1 MSEIKRAEV
10 ALLRCEDYEDRKL
23 DAIIAQAA
31 EIAGFPDV
39 RGATVLLKPNVLN
52 ASPAAKAVT
61 THPAFVGAVMR
72 FVKAQGAKEV
82 LVGDSPGW
90 QPGTLAAKACG
101 IYDSVQQHGGMW
113 VDFKEATPFPIA
125 NGKKLKHIPLT
136 TALKDAD
143 IVVNLPKLKN
153 HRLMTYTGAMKN
165 LFGLIPGTAKSA
177 MHLQYPNVA
186 DFGQMLV
193 DLALSVPRCFTF
205 MDGIVAMQGEGP
217 GSGTP
222 YPLGIVIASQRVAM
236 LDWVAARCV
245 GYDPWRI
252 PYVLDGMQ
260 RTVGNESFAEPTTY
274 PLTVAE
280 IGHEGFELLPYGSSK
295 VGRRLVSIPNSLR
308 TLAGSIIRLR
318 PIFHTKPCIGCGACI
333 EICPAEALSIER
345 KHRSNLIRID
355 DGLCITCFCCHEV
368 CPAGAITVG
377 RAPLRLVHSKMRNVS
392 PRGKGPRP

>member
-245 GYDPWRI
+245 GYDPRRI

-345 KHRSNLIRID
+345 KHRSNLVRID